1 MIKNI
6 TLVLFKKWKRFN
18 KMQHS
23 RRSALLGIYPKKN
36 STTKNQVLRLFSR
49 DSHIENFV
57 IFSKFLKINLH
68 VICLIRLPNQNVTI
82 KAEIVK
88 NFFFPVNNIRMDNQI
103 DKKICNCDNISTF
116 KTFKGLLD
124 LFRIVSLFTS
134 IFYRDKFTN
143 SIGTQFG
150 HLSKHK
156 INTEKYCNFT
166 YFSGVDILQKVT
178 VSTQF
183 RAIWAICCVNII
195 FKTPW

>member
-68 VICLIRLPNQNVTI
+68 AVCLIRLPNQNVTI

-116 KTFKGLLD
+116 KTFKEVCQTCSEQYLCLQASPTGVKLLTRQGLSSVILASTK
-124 LFRIVSLFTS
+124 LTLKNTVISP
-134 IFYRDKFTN
+134 IFLVWTFCRK
-143 SIGTQFG
+143 S
-150 HLSKHK
+150 
-156 INTEKYCNFT
+156 
-166 YFSGVDILQKVT
+166 
-178 VSTQF
+178 QF
-183 RAIWAICCVNII
+183 RHSFGRFGRFVVQI
-195 FKTPW
+195 